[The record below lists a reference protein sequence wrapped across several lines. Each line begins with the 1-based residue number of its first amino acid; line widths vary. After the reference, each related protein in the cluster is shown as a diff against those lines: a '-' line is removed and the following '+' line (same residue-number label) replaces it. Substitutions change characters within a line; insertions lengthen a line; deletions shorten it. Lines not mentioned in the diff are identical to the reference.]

1 MLIVLQSLERMA
13 ISLSKDRLSYNQSEL
28 DALAERIRHGDLTPV
43 LEIYENDI
51 KSPTRSA
58 ITGSLIRSLLI
69 QIQKAK
75 ASNSALLQPEA
86 RN

>member
-1 MLIVLQSLERMA
+1 MLTIRQSLERMA

-51 KSPTRSA
+51 KSPIRSA
-58 ITGSLIRSLLI
+58 ITGTLIRSLLI

-75 ASNSALLQPEA
+75 VSNFALLQPEA

>member
-1 MLIVLQSLERMA
+1 MLTIRQSLERMA

-51 KSPTRSA
+51 KSPIRSA

-69 QIQKAK
+69 QIQNAQV
-75 ASNSALLQPEA
+75 SNSALLQPEA